1 MASESQPAKEP
12 PLEEKQRS
20 HGSQQHNSPDPI
32 DQYFE
37 DTAKA
42 PRRFSQFFSHFK
54 PRDLKNLF
62 KSALAVWIMTILI
75 LINPTLNTI
84 GTATFFGCV
93 VLFIVPPSGVVFIHV
108 LAGLTICIGMALAW
122 AWGTITMK
130 AALATRPAADLQVKY
145 GALQQAIASGSIQA
159 SGQSTALQVAI
170 YQGFMLD
177 TRVTLTY
184 FCMMG
189 LFIYLISRLRVA
201 APKLTLV
208 GIFAMIV
215 ADIYLTTAPLLPTFQ
230 GTIPKSLILPTAIAV
245 GIGMVCNILI
255 FPQSTSSIVTDA
267 VSDILSPMPDFVRA
281 FAHHLANPGR
291 NFDTSQIERLQLKLA
306 VAYKSADASSKFLP
320 LDFSYSH
327 WGPRDIGALLKPL
340 RGVMIAFGE
349 LLQLPISKEKMRL
362 KKAAFDEKIN
372 ELMGG
377 DENTPGGIK
386 YPVAHY
392 QIAKV
397 LALRETSRHP
407 DIDRLI
413 LETSAI
419 LTTCAAPL
427 LEAWSHSVVLVVQGL
442 QSAFDKGPV
451 KDVAAHEEALQS
463 LRALAENF
471 IAETSEKLLS
481 PHAHLFDADG
491 NLISNEE
498 HDLRVLMS
506 YMLGLLYQERIINL
520 TKALENLFQEVITL
534 EKSRPNKRIWAPAQL
549 GKLFSWAASKDETD
563 PGVRRNSTA
572 MPTSSAK
579 PRKRSDAAQQSSPS
593 TSASPTLAGLDGA
606 ARLEDMRIPRH
617 RPRSRASRITLAVV
631 NWFGNDEGV
640 HAARTLIVSLALA
653 VPAVITTSSGF
664 YYREKGLWALIMAQM
679 ALVPYTSDF
688 VSGLLI
694 RATATVAGGVIGLA
708 CWYIGAGSGPGNPYG
723 MAAVMAVVIVIL
735 MYWRLFAPQEQ
746 LQAGIMLT
754 STLYLV
760 VAYSWNDTHNPTYGN
775 PGVGYNVFWRRLL
788 LVLIGFAAST
798 VVMFLPRPPSGHR
811 HYRELL
817 SAQLSSFKERY
828 ALFVST
834 WEDPPA
840 DLVEVVE
847 REALLSQEVL
857 ETAIQPITLL
867 KFEFS
872 SSNVDSATL
881 VAVCKLCTDLN
892 TTITQLLVYA
902 RRLTS
907 EQRMRFMQ
915 YTGANDEIFVADLMA
930 VLTLAQGTLNTGTP
944 LPTILRTPLVSRSLG
959 KARRNGKG
967 EIDQQSREMTARE
980 MLTGDSGRNWASAVG
995 AFISLSARTDELVL
1009 ILKKAVGEEF
1019 MIDSTALS
1027 V

>member
-1 MASESQPAKEP
+1 MAANDAQAKESP
-12 PLEEKQRS
+12 PEKGQVNNGP
-20 HGSQQHNSPDPI
+20 HPDQI

-37 DTAKA
+37 DTAKT
-42 PRRFSQFFSHFK
+42 PRKFSQFFSHFK
-54 PRDLKNLF
+54 ARDLKNLF
-62 KSALAVWIMTILI
+62 KSSLAVWVMTILI
-75 LINPTLNTI
+75 FINPTLNTI
-84 GTATFFGCV
+84 GQATFFGCV

-130 AALATRPAADLQVKY
+130 AALATRPAADLQAQYAV
-145 GALQQAIASGSIQA
+145 LQQAIASGSIQA

-170 YQGFMLD
+170 YNGLLLD

-189 LFIYLISRLRVA
+189 LFIYLMARIRVV

-208 GIFAMIV
+208 GIFSMII
-215 ADIYLTTAPLLPTFQ
+215 ADIYITTAPLLPTFQ
-230 GTIPKSLILPTAIAV
+230 GTIPKTLILPTAIAV

-255 FPQSTSSIVTDA
+255 FPQSTSSIVVDSM
-267 VSDILSPMPDFVRA
+267 SDILSPMPDFVRA
-281 FAHHLANPGR
+281 FAHSLGNTAR
-291 NFDTSQIERLQLKLA
+291 NFDTKQIERLQLKLA
-306 VAYKSADASSKFLP
+306 VAYKSADASAKFLP
-320 LDFSYSH
+320 LDFSYIH
-327 WGPRDIGALLKPL
+327 WSPSDVGSLQKPL
-340 RGVMIAFGE
+340 RGVLVAFGE
-349 LLQLPISKEKMRL
+349 LVQLPISRERMRT
-362 KKAAFDEKIN
+362 KKAAFEETVKD
-372 ELMGG
+372 LMGE
-377 DENTPGGIK
+377 DATDFK
-386 YPVAHY
+386 FPVAHY

-413 LETSAI
+413 METATI
-419 LTTCAAPL
+419 LTSCATPL
-427 LEAWSHSVVLVVQGL
+427 LETWSHGITVVIQALQG
-442 QSAFDKGPV
+442 AFDKGPV
-451 KDVAAHEEALQS
+451 KNLTAHEETLQS
-463 LRALAENF
+463 LKNLAETF
-471 IAETSEKLLS
+471 TADTSEKLLL
-481 PHAHLFDADG
+481 PHAHLFDSDG
-491 NLISNEE
+491 NLKSEEE
-498 HDLRVLMS
+498 HDRRVLLS
-506 YMLGLLYQERIINL
+506 YMLGLLYQERIINIS
-520 TKALENLFQEVITL
+520 KALENLLQEIINL
-534 EKSRPNKRIWAPAQL
+534 EKARERKRVWAPAQL
-549 GKLFSWAASKDETD
+549 GKLLSWASSKDDAT
-563 PGVRRNSTA
+563 PGMPGNPNSTP
-572 MPTSSAK
+572 PTAAATK
-579 PRKRSDAAQQSSPS
+579 PRQRSDASRSLS

-606 ARLEDMRIPRH
+606 ARLEDMRVPRH
-617 RPRSRASRITLAVV
+617 RPRSMASKILLDIV
-631 NWFGNDEGV
+631 NFFGNDAGV
-640 HAARTLIVSLALA
+640 HAARTLILSIALA

-679 ALVPYTSDF
+679 AIVPYTSDF
-688 VSGLLI
+688 ISGLIL
-694 RATATVAGGVIGLA
+694 RLTATVAGGVIGLV
-708 CWYIGAGSGPGNPYG
+708 CWYIGAGSGSGNPYG
-723 MAAVMAVVIVIL
+723 MAAVMAVAIVVL

-788 LVLIGFAAST
+788 LVLIGFAASAI
-798 VVMFLPRPPSGHR
+798 VMFLPRPPSGHR
-811 HYRELL
+811 HYRDLL
-817 SAQLSSFKERY
+817 SSQLSSFKERY

-847 REALLSQEVL
+847 REGLLSQEVL
-857 ETAIQPITLL
+857 ETSIQPMTLL

-872 SSNVDSATL
+872 SSNLDSRTL
-881 VAVCKLCTDLN
+881 VAVGKLCIDLN

-907 EQRMRFMQ
+907 EQRARFML

-930 VLTLAQGTLNTGTP
+930 VFSLVQGTLSTGKP

-959 KARRNGKG
+959 KARRNGPDEVDGGAK
-967 EIDQQSREMTARE
+967 EMTARE

-995 AFISLSARTDELVL
+995 AFISLSARIDELVI

-1019 MIDSTALS
+1019 MIDSTALA